1 MGSPACRTRPARNR
15 AGREWA
21 SYHVFYHGPGDR
33 LLSRLVLPVVRDLW
47 NRGRIDRFFFIRYGL
62 GGPHVRLRLLCAP
75 GAGEEA
81 GESLRQAAEGFFARW
96 PAETLDDDEIRR
108 QNRPFAASHS
118 PAELDAVHPNHS
130 VASVP
135 FEPEVERYGGPD
147 LIGSSLD
154 FFCVSSAYALDL
166 ISRHEGE
173 PRPRRLSHAMRAL
186 LRQAL
191 GFAAGGRELP
201 AIAAYAAAGTGPGTS
216 LLLARADQEFA
227 RSPEDYLA
235 LIQEEIEI
243 SRDSLLTAAAQ
254 VLESRLRGTADPAW
268 WRVVGSQLHMTANRL
283 DLMNVEELYLG
294 QILRRALER
303 AATPPAALP
312 VSPGSGDNGLAA
324 LAASSLAWL
333 AASTRDEDL
342 AYAGIPERANDE
354 R

>member
-1 MGSPACRTRPARNR
+1 MRWT
-15 AGREWA
+15 W
-21 SYHVFYHGPGDR
+21 
-33 LLSRLVLPVVRDLW
+33 
-47 NRGRIDRFFFIRYGL
+47 IDRFTAFEPGRSATAVKCLSLAEDHFADHFPGFPVMPAPLILEGL
-62 GGPHVRLRLLCAP
+62 AQTGGILVGEANQYRENVVLAKMSAKFHREAM
-75 GAGEEA
+75 AGEQLRYTTRIVDLSESGA
-81 GESLRQAAEGFFARW
+81 RVSGEV
-96 PAETLDDDEIRR
+96 
-108 QNRPFAASHS
+108 HS
-118 PAELDAVHPNHS
+118 
-130 VASVP
+130 
-135 FEPEVERYGGPD
+135 GPD
-147 LIGSSLD
+147 LIAGSLD

-166 ISRHEGE
+166 ISRHEEG
-173 PRPRRLSHAMRAL
+173 PRPRRLSHSMRAL

-201 AIAAYAAAGTGPGTS
+201 AIAAYAAAGTGPGMS

>member
-1 MGSPACRTRPARNR
+1 MNR
-15 AGREWA
+15 LSAPEWA
-21 SYHVFYHGPGDR
+21 SYHIFYHGPGDR

-47 NRGRIDRFFFIRYGL
+47 NRGRIDRFFFLRYGL

-75 GAGEEA
+75 EVREEA
-81 GESLRQAAEGFFARW
+81 GATLRQAAEGFFARW
-96 PAETLDDDEIRR
+96 PSETLGDGEIRR

-118 PAELDAVHPNHS
+118 PAELDAVYPNHS
-130 VASVP
+130 VVEVP

-154 FFCVSSAYALDL
+154 FFCVSSAHVLDL
-166 ISRHEGE
+166 ISRHAEE

-201 AIAAYAAAGTGPGTS
+201 AIAAYAAAGQGPGTS
-216 LLLARADQEFA
+216 LLLVRADQEFA
-227 RSPEDYLA
+227 RCPEDYLD
-235 LIQEEIEI
+235 LVREETEA
-243 SRDSLLTAAAQ
+243 SQGSPLTAAARA
-254 VLESRLRGTADPAW
+254 LERRLRGTADPAW
-268 WRVVGSQLHMTANRL
+268 WRIVGSQLHMTANRL
-283 DLMNVEELYLG
+283 GLMNVEELYLG

-303 AATPPAALP
+303 AGAPPEPA
-312 VSPGSGDNGLAA
+312 GRDGDDLAA

-333 AASTRDEDL
+333 AASTHDEDL
-342 AYAGIPERANDE
+342 AYAGIPEGANDE